1 VVSLKGY
8 GAIRALN
15 EIHNP
20 AEGRVETSPLLGAKV
35 IYMKEKTTSTNADI
49 GDEEYK
55 DSDLPEIEK
64 VDRRASVKGAE
75 DLTNQELLAVVMSGD
90 EGASDAAANVLDTFN
105 GHLIHTFCA
114 STEELMQIDDIGFRE
129 AYKIKATFEL
139 TKRIAAYCEV
149 TNPKIDCKD
158 HVVKLLAPHMMFL
171 PQEEF
176 RVILLDSKQKLIRI
190 RTVSLGSLDKALV
203 EPRDVFR
210 PAITAGAA
218 SLVIVHNHPSG
229 DPKPSED
236 DVLLTS
242 ELCMCG
248 KILGITVLDHIII
261 GLQDHV
267 SFRESGLM

>member
-1 VVSLKGY
+1 M
-8 GAIRALN
+8 
-15 EIHNP
+15 E
-20 AEGRVETSPLLGAKV
+20 EE
-35 IYMKEKTTSTNADI
+35 TTSTNTAI

-55 DSDLPEIEK
+55 GSDLSEIEK
-64 VDRRASVKGAE
+64 IEGRASVKKAE
-75 DLTNQELLAVVMSGD
+75 DLTNEELLAVILSG
-90 EGASDAAANVLDTFN
+90 ERGASDAATTVLDTFD

-114 STEELMQIDDIGFRE
+114 SLEELMQIPGVGCKE

-149 TNPKIDCKD
+149 KNPKIDCKD
-158 HVVKLLAPHMMFL
+158 AVVKLLAPHMMFL
-171 PQEEF
+171 PREEF
-176 RVILLDSKQKLIRI
+176 RVILLDSKQKLIRVQ
-190 RTVSLGSLDKALV
+190 TVSLGSLDKALV

-236 DVLLTS
+236 DVLLTR

-261 GLQDHV
+261 GKQDHV
-267 SFRESGLM
+267 SFRESGLIDMELVS

>member
-1 VVSLKGY
+1 V
-8 GAIRALN
+8 
-15 EIHNP
+15 
-20 AEGRVETSPLLGAKV
+20 KV
-35 IYMKEKTTSTNADI
+35 IAMGKEITSTNMDI

-55 DSDLPEIEK
+55 GSDLSEIKK
-64 VDRRASVKGAE
+64 VDTRAPVKEAE
-75 DLTNQELLAVVMSGD
+75 DLTNQELLAVILSG
-90 EGASDAAANVLDTFN
+90 ERGASDAATNVLDTFD

-114 STEELMQIDDIGFRE
+114 SLEELMHIDSIGCKE

-139 TKRIAAYCEV
+139 TKRIAAYCEIK
-149 TNPKIDCKD
+149 NPKIDCKD
-158 HVVKLLAPHMMFL
+158 AVVKLLAPHMMFL
-171 PQEEF
+171 PREEF
-176 RVILLDSKQKLIRI
+176 RVMLLDSKQRLIRVQ
-190 RTVSLGSLDKALV
+190 TVSLGSLDKALV

-236 DVLLTS
+236 DVLLTR

-261 GLQDHV
+261 GKQDHV
-267 SFRESGLM
+267 SFRESKLIDMELVS

>member
-1 VVSLKGY
+1 VQ
-8 GAIRALN
+8 
-15 EIHNP
+15 EQP
-20 AEGRVETSPLLGAKV
+20 PLGVKV
-35 IYMKEKTTSTNADI
+35 IHMVKETTSTRGNTG
-49 GDEEYK
+49 GDKYK
-55 DSDLPEIEK
+55 GSDLSEIKK
-64 VDRRASVKGAE
+64 VDTRASVKKAE
-75 DLTNQELLAVVMSGD
+75 DLTNKELLAVILSG
-90 EGASDAAANVLDTFN
+90 ERGASDAAATVLDTFD

-114 STEELMQIDDIGFRE
+114 SLEELMQIPGVGFRE

-149 TNPKIDCKD
+149 TNPIIDCKD

-171 PQEEF
+171 PREEF
-176 RVILLDSKQKLIRI
+176 RVILLDSKQKLIRVQ
-190 RTVSLGSLDKALV
+190 TVSLGSLDKALV

-229 DPKPSED
+229 DPTPSED

-261 GLQDHV
+261 GKQDHV
-267 SFRESGLM
+267 SFKERGLM